1 MESKL
6 QEKFALVQQMKREKE
21 LKEAKAK
28 DNPIDIFAI
37 AGVNIPGTAS
47 GGTAGIHPS
56 RNDTKRPRMERAG
69 SSINGRGGAN
79 ANRRLSQSSSS
90 SSVTS
95 PLGRSERV
103 EEQASSGAGFGASV
117 RTGENTGTGTGTGTG
132 TSTSTSTSTGT
143 VKKLKRSSMA
153 ARNSAQGLEQKRQ
166 ALDGAQS
173 ALSPREDHTADMDR
187 GRQLSICS
195 ITSSGST
202 SVALDSPSTVTPP
215 TPIPSPM
222 TEDVHT
228 NKADTGTKKRSRSSS
243 QQIVEL
249 ARDMTH
255 NVAHSRANSVDGNEE
270 MVLDSYGRSIPMSRH
285 QSSDEGSDHEIGHAH
300 PQRRHRYDDNRR
312 DPPHRSGRYDPRFRS
327 HSRSQSR
334 SRSRSPS
341 GGHGRRSRSRSASP
355 YFQYSRRRERDS
367 RHRPSE
373 YDDECTN
380 RSPSPHTSN
389 GNGAPADPYVAAS
402 RYLDTAFYPTKV
414 YVGHL
419 PESASLTGLR
429 TAFGP
434 FGEIEDMNL
443 VEGKDFGFVT
453 FKEPEAARRALES
466 MNGAT
471 IEGAVIKVNRAMIPE
486 RNRRGFAG
494 VAWTDED
501 GELAKLEEEQ
511 HRQAAA
517 VAGSMLPSRHASSD
531 LKPAS
536 EGKTTDAI
544 SSIGEAS
551 YGTRGPSQ
559 AATTVVRSV
568 HQLPPR
574 PRSPKLP
581 PRPTGAA
588 AFPPAEMGPGA
599 ASAATQGRGRRILSY
614 DDL

>member
-47 GGTAGIHPS
+47 GGATGNYPSS

-69 SSINGRGGAN
+69 SSVNGRGGAN
-79 ANRRLSQSSSS
+79 ANRRMSQSSSS

-95 PLGRSERV
+95 PLGRSERG
-103 EEQASSGAGFGASV
+103 EEQA
-117 RTGENTGTGTGTGTG
+117 GESTGTGA
-132 TSTSTSTSTGT
+132 TGT

-153 ARNSAQGLEQKRQ
+153 ARNSAQGQEQKRQ
-166 ALDGAQS
+166 ALDGARS
-173 ALSPREDHTADMDR
+173 ALSPREEHTADMDR

-202 SVALDSPSTVTPP
+202 SCAAVLDSPSTVTPP

-222 TEDVHT
+222 TEDVQN
-228 NKADTGTKKRSRSSS
+228 NKADSGTKKRCRSNS

-255 NVAHSRANSVDGNEE
+255 NVAHSRANSVDANEE
-270 MVLDSYGRSIPMSRH
+270 MVLDSYGRSIPLSRH
-285 QSSDEGSDHEIGHAH
+285 QSSDEGSDNEIGRA
-300 PQRRHRYDDNRR
+300 
-312 DPPHRSGRYDPRFRS
+312 
-327 HSRSQSR
+327 
-334 SRSRSPS
+334 
-341 GGHGRRSRSRSASP
+341 
-355 YFQYSRRRERDS
+355 RERDA
-367 RHRPSE
+367 RHRRSD
-373 YDDECTN
+373 YDDDCTY
-380 RSPSPHTSN
+380 RSPSPNASSGT
-389 GNGAPADPYVAAS
+389 GAFADPYVAAS

-419 PESASLTGLR
+419 PESVSLTGLR
-429 TAFGP
+429 AAFGP

-453 FKEPEAARRALES
+453 FKEPEAARRALEA
-466 MNGAT
+466 MNGT
-471 IEGAVIKVNRAMIPE
+471 MIEGAVIKVNRAMIPE

-517 VAGSMLPSRHASSD
+517 MAGSILPSRQPSSD
-531 LKPAS
+531 LKQAS
-536 EGKTTDAI
+536 EGKTTDAL
-544 SSIGEAS
+544 SSIGGAS

-559 AATTVVRSV
+559 AAPTVVRSI

-581 PRPTGAA
+581 PKPTGAA
-588 AFPPAEMGPGA
+588 AFPPADMSPGA
-599 ASAATQGRGRRILSY
+599 AAAATQGRGRRILSY

>member
-1 MESKL
+1 
-6 QEKFALVQQMKREKE
+6 
-21 LKEAKAK
+21 
-28 DNPIDIFAI
+28 
-37 AGVNIPGTAS
+37 
-47 GGTAGIHPS
+47 
-56 RNDTKRPRMERAG
+56 MERA
-69 SSINGRGGAN
+69 SSSNNGRGGTN
-79 ANRRLSQSSSS
+79 AHRRLSQSSSS

-103 EEQASSGAGFGASV
+103 EEQASSGAGFGAAV
-117 RTGENTGTGTGTGTG
+117 RAAESTGESTGTT
-132 TSTSTSTSTGT
+132 TGT

-153 ARNSAQGLEQKRQ
+153 ARSSTQGPEQKRQ
-166 ALDGAQS
+166 AREGTPS
-173 ALSPREDHTADMDR
+173 ALSPREEPIGDMDR

-195 ITSSGST
+195 ITSSGSM
-202 SVALDSPSTVTPP
+202 SCPVVLDSPSTVTPP

-228 NKADTGTKKRSRSSS
+228 NKADRGMKKRCHSNS

-249 ARDMTH
+249 VRDMTH
-255 NVAHSRANSVDGNEE
+255 NVAHSRANSVEGSEE
-270 MVLDSYGRSIPMSRH
+270 MVLDSYGRSIPLSRH
-285 QSSDEGSDHEIGHAH
+285 QSSDEGSDHESGRAH
-300 PQRRHRYDDNRR
+300 PSRRHRYNDDRQG
-312 DPPHRSGRYDPRFRS
+312 PPHRSGRYDPRFRS
-327 HSRSQSR
+327 QSR

-341 GGHGRRSRSRSASP
+341 GSHRRRSRSRSASP
-355 YFQYSRRRERDS
+355 YFQYSRRRERDP
-367 RHRPSE
+367 RQRRSE
-373 YDDECTN
+373 YDDDCTH
-380 RSPSPHTSN
+380 RSPSPNATS
-389 GNGAPADPYVAAS
+389 GTGACADPYVAAS

-419 PESASLTGLR
+419 PESVSLTGLR
-429 TAFGP
+429 AAFGP

-453 FKEPEAARRALES
+453 FKEPEAARRALEA

-517 VAGSMLPSRHASSD
+517 MAGNILPSRHVSAD
-531 LKPAS
+531 LKKAS
-536 EGKTTDAI
+536 EGKTADAI
-544 SSIGEAS
+544 TSIGGAS
-551 YGTRGPSQ
+551 YGTRGPPQ
-559 AATTVVRSV
+559 TVPTVVRSV

-581 PRPTGAA
+581 PKPTGAA

-599 ASAATQGRGRRILSY
+599 AAAATQGRGRRILSY

>member
-37 AGVNIPGTAS
+37 AGVSIPGTVS
-47 GGTAGIHPS
+47 GGTAGIHHSS
-56 RNDTKRPRMERAG
+56 RNDNRRPCVERTG
-69 SSINGRGGAN
+69 SSFSGRGGTN
-79 ANRRLSQSSSS
+79 SNRRLSQSSSS
-90 SSVTS
+90 SSVKS
-95 PLGRSERV
+95 PLGRSERL
-103 EEQASSGAGFGASV
+103 EEQVSSGAGLGASV
-117 RTGENTGTGTGTGTG
+117 RTGE
-132 TSTSTSTSTGT
+132 STGT

-153 ARNSAQGLEQKRQ
+153 ARNSAQGQEQKRQ
-166 ALDGAQS
+166 AVENAHS
-173 ALSPREDHTADMDR
+173 ALSPREEHAGDLDR

-195 ITSSGST
+195 VTSSGST
-202 SVALDSPSTVTPP
+202 SGSAALDSPSTVTPP

-228 NKADTGTKKRSRSSS
+228 NKADTVSNKRSRSDS
-243 QQIVEL
+243 QQTEEL

-255 NVAHSRANSVDGNEE
+255 NVAHSRGNSVESNEE
-270 MVLDSYGRSIPMSRH
+270 MVLDSYGRSIPLSRH
-285 QSSDEGSDHEIGHAH
+285 QSSDEGSDHEHN
-300 PQRRHRYDDNRR
+300 RHT
-312 DPPHRSGRYDPRFRS
+312 
-327 HSRSQSR
+327 
-334 SRSRSPS
+334 
-341 GGHGRRSRSRSASP
+341 
-355 YFQYSRRRERDS
+355 RRERDT
-367 RHRPSE
+367 RHRQSG
-373 YDDECTN
+373 YDDDCTN
-380 RSPSPHTSN
+380 RSPSPNTSSN
-389 GNGAPADPYVAAS
+389 TGTFADPYVAAS

-419 PESASLTGLR
+419 PESVSLTALR

-453 FKEPEAARRALES
+453 FKEPEAARRALEA

-471 IEGAVIKVNRAMIPE
+471 IDGAVIKVNRAMIPE

-517 VAGSMLPSRHASSD
+517 MAGNILPPRHASSD
-531 LKPAS
+531 LKQAS
-536 EGKTTDAI
+536 EAKTMDTV
-544 SSIGEAS
+544 SSTGGAS

-559 AATTVVRSV
+559 VAPIAVRSV

-581 PRPTGAA
+581 PKPTGAA

-599 ASAATQGRGRRILSY
+599 AAATTQGRGRRILSY